1 MSEEEDILKETTE
14 NKMKRLDNL
23 IEDEIAEIGKYVQLK
38 LSFGI
43 NIFSVQLPDTNIDLK
58 KIILYIFNKSQ
69 RNPIDNIVL
78 RQYLVSYPEFID
90 TLRLREQISDPKDLL
105 LKLSQNLKKEE
116 IRQDRVVFYN
126 GQYGKSFYLI
136 LEGEVS
142 VLLPVEFKLKL
153 TDKQVFKYMYY
164 LLEHKEYELIRL
176 IFENNRHLLNDFD
189 YRENTLYHKL
199 KSYSER
205 GLPINVETE
214 KINSKKYIQRYE
226 YFANIEK
233 IQREQAT
240 IKVLE
245 EKKTKKNN
253 KERNKI
259 TNNIFDIFIRENTRK
274 HTFSSEKRYE
284 TKRYE
289 NDPDEEDIIKNQNF
303 FYEEEETFSLFK
315 YFEVIKLTKGKC
327 FGELALT
334 REGKKRNATIITTKD
349 CIFGVLHKESYQAFI
364 KETMDR
370 ARKVNVDLLLKCGLF
385 RGFNSERFETNFFS
399 CFKLIKK
406 NKGEYLF
413 KQGDKREFIYFLKKG
428 EIQLELFC
436 NCFYLEKIA
445 HHLGYLDDNYEIKEL
460 TKTKKVA
467 QFCKIN
473 RKFKV
478 LILSDEVIGLEDHA
492 LYPERTRYAF
502 SGLCSCYCEMFA
514 LDFKFFAK
522 IMEEKIIK
530 NNYIPLI
537 KERKKRLG
545 ERLTQLKNNVIIQQY
560 NIMIENTKYN
570 NNAFRDNTIGLSQNS
585 EKNENIKFKTI
596 YQDKSENK
604 HKTLFINESNK
615 KMEHKKTICNSKSI
629 CIYKNNNNYIG
640 NVDTSNSNNNNK
652 LNNIRVFDR
661 SSSTKMNKLKYNESQ
676 KKTLKLKEEII
687 NLKNTDIIFDKI
699 KKNIRTNNYISTF
712 QFNKNHISFPILSQN
727 NMKSKKR
734 KEDLNKFIKG
744 GNIVIIKENDQKNSN
759 KKLKRKNNH
768 YVDFKNNKIPK
779 ILLRQSNIFNTEIDK
794 INEIIIN
801 NYEKLNP
808 SNSNKTRKKFRNLLI
823 NVPEFNKEDNQQ
835 KICGSNILSA
845 DSKIKYF
852 SLPKFQN
859 RNIDVK
865 SVDEDDIDEI
875 INYFEKNSKY

>member
-1 MSEEEDILKETTE
+1 MSEEEDILKETE

-43 NIFSVQLPDTNIDLK
+43 NIFSVQLPDTTIDLK

-78 RQYLVSYPEFID
+78 RQYLVSFPEFID

-189 YRENTLYHKL
+189 YRENTLYYKL

-205 GLPINVETE
+205 GLPMNVETE

-385 RGFNSERFETNFFS
+385 KGFNSERFETNFFS

-570 NNAFRDNTIGLSQNS
+570 NNAFRDNTMGLSQNS

-640 NVDTSNSNNNNK
+640 NVDTINSNNNNK
-652 LNNIRVFDR
+652 LNNIKVFDR
-661 SSSTKMNKLKYNESQ
+661 SSSTKMNKLKYNESP

-687 NLKNTDIIFDKI
+687 NIKNTDIIFDKI

-744 GNIVIIKENDQKNSN
+744 GNIVIIKENNQKNSH

-768 YVDFKNNKIPK
+768 YVNFKNNKIPK

-808 SNSNKTRKKFRNLLI
+808 SNSKKTRKKFRNLLI

-835 KICGSNILSA
+835 TICGSNILSA

>member
-1 MSEEEDILKETTE
+1 MSEEEDILKENE

-43 NIFSVQLPDTNIDLK
+43 NIFSIQLPDTTIDLK

-78 RQYLVSYPEFID
+78 RQYLVSFPEFID

-189 YRENTLYHKL
+189 YRENTLYYKL

-205 GLPINVETE
+205 GLPMNVETE

-240 IKVLE
+240 KKVQE

-274 HTFSSEKRYE
+274 HTFSSEKRFE

-537 KERKKRLG
+537 KERKRRLG

-570 NNAFRDNTIGLSQNS
+570 NNAFRDNTMGLSQNS
-585 EKNENIKFKTI
+585 EKNDNIKFKTI
-596 YQDKSENK
+596 YQDKSESK

-640 NVDTSNSNNNNK
+640 NVDTNNSNNNNK
-652 LNNIRVFDR
+652 LNNIKVFDR
-661 SSSTKMNKLKYNESQ
+661 SSSTKMNKLKYNESP

-687 NLKNTDIIFDKI
+687 NIKNTDIIFDKI

-835 KICGSNILSA
+835 TICGSNILSA

>member
-1 MSEEEDILKETTE
+1 MSEEEDILKENE

-43 NIFSVQLPDTNIDLK
+43 NIFSVQLPDTTIDLK

-78 RQYLVSYPEFID
+78 RQYLVSFPEFID

-189 YRENTLYHKL
+189 YRENTLYYKL

-240 IKVLE
+240 IKIQE

-274 HTFSSEKRYE
+274 HTFSSEKRFE

-385 RGFNSERFETNFFS
+385 KGFNSERFETNFFS

-570 NNAFRDNTIGLSQNS
+570 NNAFRDNTMGLSQNS
-585 EKNENIKFKTI
+585 EKNDNIKFKTI
-596 YQDKSENK
+596 YQDKSESK

-615 KMEHKKTICNSKSI
+615 KIEHKKTICNSKSI

-661 SSSTKMNKLKYNESQ
+661 SSSTKMNKLKYNESP

-687 NLKNTDIIFDKI
+687 NIKNTDIIFDKI

-823 NVPEFNKEDNQQ
+823 NVPEFNKEDKQQ
-835 KICGSNILSA
+835 TICGSNILSA

-865 SVDEDDIDEI
+865 SVDEYDID
-875 INYFEKNSKY
+875 